1 MAQLFTPLTLRG
13 LTLKNR
19 LAVSPMCQYSARD
32 GLATDWHLV
41 HLGRFG
47 LGGFGLV
54 TVEATAVTREGRIT
68 YADLGLWDDSQIDP
82 LRRITSFLRT
92 QGAASA
98 IQLSHAG
105 GKASSGVW
113 WRQGV
118 AETEAEKIEFGY
130 EQWQPSAPSALSYGA
145 DDRPVAQLDDSGL
158 QAIRDGFRTA
168 TQRAL
173 AANFDMVEIHAAHGY
188 LLHQF
193 LSPLTNR
200 RSDGYGGDRPNRM
213 RFPLEIAEIVRQEW
227 PSDRPLMVRISAQE
241 RDPAGW
247 QLADSVVLARELKAR
262 GVDLIDCSSGNGSS
276 NTAFALYQV
285 PLAETIRREA
295 GIAVMAIGLITD
307 AAAAEAVVADGHADL
322 VALARGALEDPNW
335 PVHARHLLGGDDD
348 AYGHWPRQI
357 GFVIQNKDRELG
369 ERQFDAD

>member
-32 GLATDWHLV
+32 GMATDWHLV

-54 TVEATAVTREGRIT
+54 TVEATAVTRDGRIT
-68 YADLGLWDDSQIDP
+68 YADLGLWDDSQIAP
-82 LRRITSFLRT
+82 MQRITRFLRT

-98 IQLSHAG
+98 IQLAHAG

-130 EQWQPSAPSALSYGA
+130 EQWQPSAPSAMSYG
-145 DDRPVAQLDDSGL
+145 DRPVAELDDGGM
-158 QAIRDGFRTA
+158 QAIRDGFRAA
-168 TQRAL
+168 TRRAL
-173 AANFDMVEIHAAHGY
+173 AAGFDMVEVHAAHGY

-200 RSDGYGGDRPNRM
+200 RTDRYGGNRDNRM
-213 RFPLEIAEIVRQEW
+213 RFPLEIAEIVRAEW
-227 PSDRPLMVRISAQE
+227 PAERPLMVRISARE
-241 RDPAGW
+241 NDPAGW
-247 QLADSVVLARELKAR
+247 QLPDSIVLARELKER

-276 NTAFALYQV
+276 NTAFALYQA
-285 PLAETIRREA
+285 PLAEAIRRDA
-295 GIAVMAIGLITD
+295 DIAVMAIGLIVD
-307 AAAAEAVVADGHADL
+307 AEAAEALVAKGGADL
-322 VALARGALEDPNW
+322 VSLARGALEDPNW
-335 PVHARHLLGGDDD
+335 PVHARHLLGGDDNP
-348 AYGHWPRQI
+348 YQHWPRQI
-357 GFVIQNKDRELG
+357 GFVVRNKDRELG
-369 ERQFDAD
+369 LREFGAI